1 MKNLIKNLSYL
12 SKETQKKVKKQE
24 ENHMKYCIETT
35 DNGCIETLEM
45 SKNEKFQKKS
55 TKTEYGCTSSDPDFS
70 DQLEEAG
77 YCDEIVEK
85 VYDLYDGCETLDF
98 IQLAELVNK

>member
-1 MKNLIKNLSYL
+1 
-12 SKETQKKVKKQE
+12 
-24 ENHMKYCIETT
+24 MKYCIETT

-45 SKNEKFQKKS
+45 SENQKFQRE
-55 TKTEYGCTSSDPDFS
+55 TNRTEYGCTTSDPDFS
-70 DQLEEAG
+70 EQLEEAG

-98 IQLAELVNK
+98 IQMAELVSE

>member
-1 MKNLIKNLSYL
+1 
-12 SKETQKKVKKQE
+12 
-24 ENHMKYCIETT
+24 MKYCIETT

-45 SKNEKFQKKS
+45 SENQKFQRE
-55 TKTEYGCTSSDPDFS
+55 TKRTEYGCTTSYPDFS

-98 IQLAELVNK
+98 IQLAELINE

>member
-1 MKNLIKNLSYL
+1 
-12 SKETQKKVKKQE
+12 
-24 ENHMKYCIETT
+24 MKYCIETT

-45 SKNEKFQKKS
+45 SENQKFQRE
-55 TKTEYGCTSSDPDFS
+55 TKRTEYGCTTSDPDFS
-70 DQLEEAG
+70 EQLEEAG

-98 IQLAELVNK
+98 IQMAELVSE

>member
-1 MKNLIKNLSYL
+1 MVKCNNCKNL
-12 SKETQKKVKKQE
+12 ETK
-24 ENHMKYCIETT
+24 

-45 SKNEKFQKKS
+45 SENQKFQRE
-55 TKTEYGCTSSDPDFS
+55 TKRTEYGCTTSDPDFS
-70 DQLEEAG
+70 EQLEEAG

-98 IQLAELVNK
+98 IQLAELINE